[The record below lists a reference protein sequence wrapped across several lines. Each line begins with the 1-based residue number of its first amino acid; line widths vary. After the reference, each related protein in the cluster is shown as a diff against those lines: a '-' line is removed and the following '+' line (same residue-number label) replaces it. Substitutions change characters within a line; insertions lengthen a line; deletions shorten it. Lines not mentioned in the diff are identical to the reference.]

1 MADKERVFELK
12 DVTKIYKNEGKEF
25 TALKNVSLDIYEGE
39 IFGIIGMSGAGK
51 STLVRTLNRLE
62 EIDSGEVLFY
72 GKDIGKLKAG
82 ELRNVRQ
89 EISMIFQGFNLLM
102 QKTVLENVMLPLRIA
117 GVGRAERKKKALE
130 MLRVVGLEEK
140 RKSYPSQLSGGQ
152 RQRVAIARALTND
165 PKVLLCDEA
174 TSALDPKITG
184 EILDLLRDINRTR
197 KLTVVIITHEMS
209 IVEKICDR
217 VAIIDNGNLAEIGDV
232 IDVFESPKSEAA
244 KRLVFRGDDNLG
256 ENEFDVPRSNRKLV
270 RIVFDGLEA
279 NRPIISNL
287 VEDTGKKVN
296 ILSANTKSVGGIGY
310 GQMVVELP
318 ESKSDQDIVL
328 KYFRKSGLTVTEI
341 KWESKS
347 EVA

>member
-140 RKSYPSQLSGGQ
+140 RKAYPSQLSGGQ

>member
-1 MADKERVFELK
+1 MANENKVFELRN
-12 DVTKIYKNEGKEF
+12 VSKIYKNEGKEF
-25 TALKNVSLDIYEGE
+25 TALKDVSLDVFEGE

-62 EIDSGEVLFY
+62 EVDSGEVLFY
-72 GKDIGKLKAG
+72 GQDIGKIKSS
-82 ELRNVRQ
+82 ELRKVRQ
-89 EISMIFQGFNLLM
+89 DISMIFQGFNLLM

-117 GVGRAERKKKALE
+117 GVGRSERKKKALE
-130 MLRVVGLEEK
+130 MLKVVGLEDK
-140 RKSYPSQLSGGQ
+140 RKSYPAQLSGGQ

-184 EILDLLRDINRTR
+184 EILDLLREINRTR

-217 VAIIDNGNLAEIGDV
+217 VAIIDSGNLAEIGNV
-232 IDVFESPKSEAA
+232 VDVFSSPKSDAA
-244 KRLVFRGDDNLG
+244 KRLVFRVDDAVS
-256 ENEFDVPRSNRKLV
+256 ENEFDEPDGSRRLV
-270 RIVFDGLEA
+270 RIVFDGLTA
-279 NRPIISNL
+279 HKPFISDL
-287 VEDTGKKVN
+287 VEDTGRKVN

-318 ESKSDQDIVL
+318 EEKSDQDIVL
-328 KYFRKSGLTVTEI
+328 DYFKKSGLSVTEI
-341 KWESKS
+341 EWQEA
-347 EVA
+347 V

>member
-1 MADKERVFELK
+1 MELYTFE
-12 DVTKIYKNEGKEF
+12 
-25 TALKNVSLDIYEGE
+25 
-39 IFGIIGMSGAGK
+39 
-51 STLVRTLNRLE
+51 
-62 EIDSGEVLFY
+62 
-72 GKDIGKLKAG
+72 
-82 ELRNVRQ
+82 
-89 EISMIFQGFNLLM
+89 
-102 QKTVLENVMLPLRIA
+102 
-117 GVGRAERKKKALE
+117 
-130 MLRVVGLEEK
+130 
-140 RKSYPSQLSGGQ
+140 
-152 RQRVAIARALTND
+152 
-165 PKVLLCDEA
+165 
-174 TSALDPKITG
+174 
-184 EILDLLRDINRTR
+184 
-197 KLTVVIITHEMS
+197 
-209 IVEKICDR
+209 
-217 VAIIDNGNLAEIGDV
+217 
-232 IDVFESPKSEAA
+232 DVFESPKSEAA

-328 KYFRKSGLTVTEI
+328 KYFRKNGLTVTEI

>member
-140 RKSYPSQLSGGQ
+140 RKAYPSQLSGGQ

-244 KRLVFRGDDNLG
+244 KRLLFRGDDNLG